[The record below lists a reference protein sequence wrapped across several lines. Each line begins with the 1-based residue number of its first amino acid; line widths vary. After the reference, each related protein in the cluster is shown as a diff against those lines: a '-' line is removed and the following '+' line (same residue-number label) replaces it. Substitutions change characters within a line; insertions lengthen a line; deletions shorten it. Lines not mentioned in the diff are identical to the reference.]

1 MLSVGIDVSK
11 EKSTVCGMRHLGE
24 IVFGPFEIAHTESD
38 LSELARMIVRLDD
51 DTRVVMEA
59 TGIYHLPV
67 ATFLREQ
74 GLFVTIINPYEMKV
88 YRSQDIRK
96 VKTDK
101 RDSMVIANYGV
112 DKWINL
118 REFTPQEDV
127 YAELR
132 LLGRQYRFYM
142 ESRIEQLLNLTHLL
156 DYTMPG
162 LKSCFSGWSEY
173 SGKDKLCDFVEE
185 YWHYDNIIKFSESK
199 FVERYQK
206 WTKKK
211 GYQFSET
218 KAVQI
223 YRLAKEGIPTVPS
236 NAPSTKMLLLEATKA
251 LREINS
257 ALFAILTRM
266 KELAKTLPEYP
277 VVRAMSGVGDVLA
290 VKLMAEIGDVRK
302 YHSSKS
308 LVAYAGIDPPPYE
321 SGKLIGTNRHIT
333 KRGSSTLRKIGY
345 EVMRCVKA
353 NGRSEDDPA
362 VYDFMLKKESERLF
376 QSLCKLKN
384 TDIRYVN
391 RLLETPGTIPGFSL
405 PVFYNRIFTCQQGVR
420 LGGCAPP
427 EPLRECP
434 FWAPAKRLPK
444 AGHFNNYALPDV
456 PQNRFPAV
464 NRSVP
469 NPGGGRSIF
478 S

>member
-51 DTRVVMEA
+51 DARVVMEA

-74 GLFVTIINPYEMKV
+74 GLFVSIINPYEMKV

-127 YAELR
+127 YVELR
-132 LLGRQYRFYM
+132 LLGRQYRFFM

-162 LKSCFSGWSEY
+162 LKNCFSGWSEY

-290 VKLMAEIGDVRK
+290 VKLMAEIGDTRK

-308 LVAYAGIDPPPYE
+308 LVAYAGIDPPPYK

-362 VYDFMLKKESERLF
+362 VYDFMLKKESEGKAKKAAKIAALNKFLR
-376 QSLCKLKN
+376 
-384 TDIRYVN
+384 IYYARV
-391 RLLETPGTIPGFSL
+391 LE
-405 PVFYNRIFTCQQGVR
+405 V
-420 LGGCAPP
+420 
-427 EPLRECP
+427 
-434 FWAPAKRLPK
+434 
-444 AGHFNNYALPDV
+444 YA
-456 PQNRFPAV
+456 
-464 NRSVP
+464 
-469 NPGGGRSIF
+469 
-478 S
+478 